1 MNDRIFWPFIFF
13 MPALISGS
21 ALLLLLIIF
30 SILFIHLNIF
40 IMRKKIS
47 IKIEQVGLC
56 PPPAP
61 AAGGRRWRMRRL
73 LLPWLLCALL
83 PLSLGAQNL
92 NVSGTVL
99 DSQSEPVAGASV
111 VVKGSTVGA
120 ITDANGGY
128 SISVPAD
135 ATLVFS
141 FLGLATKEEA
151 VNGRGRVDV
160 TLNESDKALD
170 EVVVVGYGVQK
181 KANLTGS
188 VSTISSDKLVNRPV
202 QSLTTALAG
211 LAPGVSA
218 TQTSGNP
225 GSEEVTLRIRGTGSF
240 NSSAPLILV
249 DGVVADMIP
258 VNADDVENIT
268 FLKDAASAAIYGS
281 RAANGV
287 ILVTTKKGKKEKPK
301 IVFSALAAQERAV
314 TNVKFLS
321 DMPTWMNT
329 HNIAARNT
337 APETQALRYEQTTI
351 DAWAAAN
358 ANPNGTYTDEA
369 TGTAIPNWLAYPNTD
384 WAQEIFQPTYF
395 QKYNLSVTGGSDATT
410 YFMSLGYQ
418 DNPGTLENTG
428 MKRIN
433 TRINLETK
441 VTDFLTFGTQTYATK
456 EYKEPGDVAMT
467 YLFQA
472 FPSINPRHDGLY
484 GYSEDP
490 NMTPVNNILHTIAS
504 QGGMNEYTRVNTS
517 WYANADIWKGISAEA
532 KFNYNEYMRED
543 EHYSQDIP
551 LYRFREGTDKPVYG
565 IGVLDQATT
574 YRYAYHSRSYTADA
588 LLKYAG
594 SFGKHSVSALL
605 GYEQYWYQSSGFSA
619 TKKGLIDWSLTDITS
634 AAEMDAISGSAK
646 SDYAMLSY
654 FGRVNYDYGGKYL
667 FEANFRSDASS
678 RFAPDYRWGTFP
690 SFSVGWRPSEEA
702 FFEPLKAAVSS
713 LKLRASYGSL
723 GNTVSGNYDWQALY
737 KKVNNVFD
745 ESVANGVI
753 QAQLPNYLLSWEK
766 VTTFDLG
773 FDALLLKNRLGVEF
787 DWYRRNT
794 EGILA
799 TSPLY
804 LTMGNISAPMSNTA
818 DMQNTGVEITL
829 SWNDKVG
836 DVRYGASV
844 NASYNINEVTK
855 FKGALKYEQDPNTL
869 DIWGNPTWR
878 YTNLSDVSTGGDT
891 RRVEGYA
898 IDEYFLR
905 RPYQGTGAYTN
916 ADGSVNPQGGPKDG
930 MIRTKADLEW
940 VKAMVAEGYT
950 FNNNLTSVSENAGSL
965 WYGEMIMA
973 DINGDG
979 RYGNNDDREFI
990 GKSATPKWIFGLNLY
1005 AEWKGIDVSMTW
1017 SGRLGS
1023 WSYINFRGVNA
1034 SSVPN
1039 ANDALPADA
1048 ASLYY
1053 TYDAVKAHEGYDSYD
1068 PAADPTANVNG
1079 TYPRLLASASSAMVS
1094 NVFYLYNTSYFKL
1107 KALQI
1112 GYTLPQ
1118 KWTTPAK
1125 ISSLRIFLSGEN
1137 LLTFASKDF
1146 PGVDPELGG
1155 SISVYPIARMISG
1168 GITIGF

>member
-1 MNDRIFWPFIFF
+1 M
-13 MPALISGS
+13 
-21 ALLLLLIIF
+21 
-30 SILFIHLNIF
+30 
-40 IMRKKIS
+40 
-47 IKIEQVGLC
+47 
-56 PPPAP
+56 
-61 AAGGRRWRMRRL
+61 
-73 LLPWLLCALL
+73 
-83 PLSLGAQNL
+83 
-92 NVSGTVL
+92 
-99 DSQSEPVAGASV
+99 
-111 VVKGSTVGA
+111 
-120 ITDANGGY
+120 TDANGGY
-128 SISVPAD
+128 TISAPAD

-151 VNGRGRVDV
+151 IAGRGRIDV
-160 TLNESDKALD
+160 VLSESDQYLE

-188 VSTISSDKLVNRPV
+188 VAAISSDKLVNRPV
-202 QSLTTALAG
+202 QNLTTAIAG

-225 GSEEVTLRIRGTGSF
+225 GSESVTLRIRGTGSF
-240 NSSAPLILV
+240 NSSSPLILV
-249 DGVVADMIP
+249 DGVVADMVP
-258 VNADDVENIT
+258 VNADDVESIT

-287 ILVTTKKGKKEKPK
+287 ILVTSKKGKKEKPK
-301 IVFSALAAQERAV
+301 IVFSALTAQEQAI

-321 DMPTWMNT
+321 DMPTWMSV
-329 HNIAARNT
+329 HNIASRNN
-337 APETQALRYEQTTI
+337 APDAQNLRYEQATI

-369 TGTAIPNWLAYPNTD
+369 TGNTIPNWLAYPNTD
-384 WAQEIFQPTYF
+384 WAQEMFQPTYF
-395 QKYNLSVTGGSDATT
+395 QKYNLSVSGGNDASV
-410 YFMSLGYQ
+410 YFMSIGYQ

-433 TRINLETK
+433 ARANLETK
-441 VTDFLTFGTQTYATK
+441 IANFITFGTQTYATK

-472 FPSINPRHDGLY
+472 YPSIYPKHNGLY

-504 QGGMNEYTRVNTS
+504 QGGMNEYTRLNTT
-517 WYANADIWKGISAEA
+517 WYANVDIWKGISAEA
-532 KFNYNEYMRED
+532 KVNYNEYMRED
-543 EHYSQDIP
+543 EQYSQNIP
-551 LYRFREGTDKPVYG
+551 LYSFRQGTDKPVYG
-565 IGVLDQATT
+565 VGVLEQATT
-574 YRYAYHSRSYTADA
+574 YRYAYNSRSYTADA

-594 SFGKHSVSALL
+594 TFGKHSVSALL

-619 TKKGLIDWSLTDITS
+619 TKKGLIDWSITDITS
-634 AAEMDAISGSAK
+634 AAAMDAMSGSAK
-646 SDYAMLSY
+646 TDYAMLSY
-654 FGRVNYDYGGKYL
+654 FGRVNYDYEGKYL

-678 RFAPDYRWGTFP
+678 RFAPGHRWGTFP
-690 SFSVGWRPSEEA
+690 SFSAGWRPSEEA
-702 FFEPLKAAVSS
+702 FFEPAKAIVNS

-723 GNTVSGNYDWQALY
+723 GNTTSGNYDWQALY

-745 ESVANGVI
+745 EQVANGVI
-753 QAQLPNYLLSWEK
+753 QSSIPNYLLSWEK

-773 FDALLLKNRLGVEF
+773 FDASFLKQRLGVEF
-787 DWYRRNT
+787 DWYKRHT

-799 TSPLY
+799 TSPIY

-818 DMQNTGVEITL
+818 DVQNTGVEFTL
-829 SWNDKVG
+829 SWNDKIG
-836 DVRYGASV
+836 DVRYGVTA

-878 YTNLSDVSTGGDT
+878 YTNLSDVSTGGDY

-905 RPYQGTGAYTN
+905 RPYQGNGSYTN
-916 ADGSVNPQGGPKDG
+916 ADGSVNPNGGPKDG

-950 FNNNLTSVSENAGSL
+950 FNNNLTSVQETAGSL

-973 DINGDG
+973 DVNGDG

-990 GKSATPKWIFGLNLY
+990 GKSSTPKWIFGLNLF
-1005 AEWKGIDVSMTW
+1005 AEWKGIDLSMSW
-1017 SGRLGS
+1017 AGRLGS
-1023 WSYINFRGVNA
+1023 WHYINSRGVNA
-1034 SSVPN
+1034 SLVSS

-1048 ASLYY
+1048 ANIYY
-1053 TYDAVKAHEGYDSYD
+1053 TYDAVKAHDDYDNYD
-1068 PAADPTANVNG
+1068 PAADPTANING
-1079 TYPRLLASASSAMVS
+1079 KYPRLLASSGSSMVS
-1094 NVFYLYNTSYFKL
+1094 NIFYLYNTSYFKL
-1107 KALQI
+1107 KTLQI

-1118 KWTTPAK
+1118 KWVTPIK
-1125 ISSLRIFLSGEN
+1125 ISNLRIFLSGEN
-1137 LLTFASKDF
+1137 LFTFASKDF

-1155 SISVYPIARMISG
+1155 SISVYPIARMFSG